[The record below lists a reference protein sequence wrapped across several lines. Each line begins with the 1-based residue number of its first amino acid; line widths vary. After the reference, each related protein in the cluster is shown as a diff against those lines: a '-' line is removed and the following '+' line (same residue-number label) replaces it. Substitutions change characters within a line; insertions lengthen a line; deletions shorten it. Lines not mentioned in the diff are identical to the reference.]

1 MQTTT
6 EQPNARV
13 ARTRRFFGGLRLSYL
28 YQAVVMLAGLWLTP
42 FLLNHLGQHDYG
54 LWLVGLQTLSYL
66 VLMDFGIVAL
76 LPRET
81 AYATGHAIAGNA
93 GHDLSELISR
103 TARVVL
109 YQTPLVAAAV
119 VIVWFVVPVP
129 PTIRGPVLIAM
140 AGFVALFP
148 LRIFQAV
155 LQGLQETPY
164 LGKLQFVSWTV
175 STGTMVLLILQG
187 WGLYALA
194 VGWVLGQLLPSVL
207 SFYRLKTAFPGV
219 LPSRLIKLTRQEL
232 FRAMSSGSWISVAQI
247 AQILVAGTD
256 FIIIGRVLGAAAV
269 VPYAVTQKLI
279 AVLANQPQMIM
290 EMAMPGLSQ
299 MKTSESRENI
309 FRVCN
314 ALTLS
319 MLTLSG
325 AVVCVYVAVNHSF
338 VNWWIGASQFGGSA
352 LTLALAGCLLLRQW
366 NTTSVYTIFALG
378 YERRISIT
386 TLVEGIVN
394 VAAAFGLVHWLGP
407 IGAPLGSVLGL
418 CLVSI
423 PGNFSALAHEV
434 QMPILRVAAPLWPW
448 FWRMSLA
455 AAFAAL
461 VGLRW
466 QAKLPYII
474 GVACLIGGV
483 YILLMLP
490 MIMNSHLRRYL
501 PSQVTRAWESL
512 LRRLNWS
519 SAPAVA
525 AEVEVA
531 KDSQARF

>member
-1 MQTTT
+1 MQTA
-6 EQPNARV
+6 EEPQIVRV
-13 ARTRRFFGGLRLSYL
+13 ARSRRFFGGLRLSYL
-28 YQAVVMLAGLWLTP
+28 CQAVTMVTGLWLTP

-66 VLMDFGIVAL
+66 VLMDFGVVAL

-93 GHDLSELISR
+93 GHDLSELIGR
-103 TARVVL
+103 TAKVVL

-119 VIVWFVVPVP
+119 ALVWFVTPVRP
-129 PTIRGPVLIAM
+129 AIRGPILVAM
-140 AGFVALFP
+140 AGFVVLFP

-164 LGKLQFVSWTV
+164 LGKLQFVSWTI
-175 STGTMVLLILQG
+175 STGCMVLLILQG
-187 WGLYALA
+187 AGLYALA

-219 LPSRLIKLTRQEL
+219 LPRRLTKLTRQEL
-232 FRAMSSGSWISVAQI
+232 FRAMASGSWISMAQV
-247 AQILVAGTD
+247 AQILVLGTD
-256 FIIIGRVLGAAAV
+256 FVIIGRVLGAAAV
-269 VPYAVTQKLI
+269 VPYAVTQKMLT
-279 AVLANQPQMIM
+279 VLANQPQMIM
-290 EMAMPGLSQ
+290 EMATPGLSQ

-319 MLTLSG
+319 MLIASG
-325 AVVCVYVAVNHSF
+325 AVVCVYLAVNHSF
-338 VNWWIGASQFGGSA
+338 VNWWIGASQFGGST
-352 LTLALAGCLLLRQW
+352 LTLAMAACLLLRQW

-386 TLVEGIVN
+386 TLVEGVVN
-394 VAAAFGLVHWLGP
+394 VAAAFLLVHWLGP

-418 CLVSI
+418 CLVSV
-423 PGNFSALAHEV
+423 PGNFSALAHEL
-434 QMPILRVAAPLWPW
+434 QMPMLRVAAPLWPW
-448 FWRMSLA
+448 LWRMSLA
-455 AAFAAL
+455 GAFAAV

-466 QAKLPYII
+466 RANLPYVA
-474 GVACLIGGV
+474 GVAFLVGGAYV
-483 YILLMLP
+483 LLMLP

-501 PSQVTRAWESL
+501 PSPVTRVWESM

-519 SAPAVA
+519 SVAAVA
-525 AEVEVA
+525 AQVEA
-531 KDSQARF
+531 PKNS